1 MTLEM
6 YSKFNRGLPKILVKR
21 GHFVISLP
29 PSPSSD
35 DVFYE
40 ETLNTF
46 IDEAEGAKQSIDA
59 DVDGD

>member
-46 IDEAEGAKQSIDA
+46 IDEAEGAK
-59 DVDGD
+59 